1 MLIPFD
7 RKPDWRHPPLVTL
20 LLIVANGL
28 IFTLFQSDD
37 GQRMRDAIRYYFE
50 SRLDRIELPRYVDYA
65 NGISRHPATS
75 SVADPSPFDIGT
87 LFRMQRDKT
96 YMERLRGGRII
107 NPRDAQYA
115 EWQPKRL
122 EFERLLNRVTS
133 ERLGLRPAQ
142 VDVQSLLAHL
152 FLHGDAAHLVGNML
166 FLFAVGFMVEAT
178 LGGWIF
184 LASYIAAGLGA
195 AGFDILLNGDS
206 IVPSIGA
213 SGAISGVM
221 GLYAVL
227 FGRRRVSFF
236 YFVLVYFNYAK
247 APALVLLV
255 AWLAWEIYQYLA
267 FSDTSNINYLAH
279 IGGLVSGALIGLA
292 CKSRPALI
300 NAGYLDEPEH
310 AARYQAKLRQAEAY
324 MNELEFGRAKPIL
337 KALHR
342 AHPQDR
348 RVLYQLYQACREE
361 PAGED
366 YHEVCLELLN
376 LAERDPASERLIAD
390 VAEEYLKRARPKPR
404 LAPAQVERLAAR
416 LLASQH
422 TAPAEHLVRVM
433 LNNPT
438 HFADLPVMLTKLVDA
453 YRGHQP
459 DKARMYQDL
468 LLTHFPD
475 SRAARPPANKNA

>member
-227 FGRRRVSFF
+227 FGRRR
-236 YFVLVYFNYAK
+236 
-247 APALVLLV
+247 
-255 AWLAWEIYQYLA
+255 EI
-267 FSDTSNINYLAH
+267 
-279 IGGLVSGALIGLA
+279 
-292 CKSRPALI
+292 
-300 NAGYLDEPEH
+300 
-310 AARYQAKLRQAEAY
+310 
-324 MNELEFGRAKPIL
+324 GRA
-337 KALHR
+337 H
-342 AHPQDR
+342 
-348 RVLYQLYQACREE
+348 V
-361 PAGED
+361 
-366 YHEVCLELLN
+366 
-376 LAERDPASERLIAD
+376 
-390 VAEEYLKRARPKPR
+390 
-404 LAPAQVERLAAR
+404 
-416 LLASQH
+416 
-422 TAPAEHLVRVM
+422 
-433 LNNPT
+433 
-438 HFADLPVMLTKLVDA
+438 
-453 YRGHQP
+453 
-459 DKARMYQDL
+459 
-468 LLTHFPD
+468 
-475 SRAARPPANKNA
+475 